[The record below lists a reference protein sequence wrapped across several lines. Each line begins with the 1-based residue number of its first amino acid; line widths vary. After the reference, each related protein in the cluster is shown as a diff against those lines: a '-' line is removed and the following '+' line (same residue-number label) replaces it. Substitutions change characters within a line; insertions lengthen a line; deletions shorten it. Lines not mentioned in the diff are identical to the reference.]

1 MKKMK
6 MDSVFQFCLSQFL
19 CDFFGF
25 LGEIFCGEVFW
36 EKMKMDYVF
45 LFCLS
50 LSLPGRNHPEWGSI
64 HYWPPSPPLL
74 LSIALFP
81 LISFIFLIT
90 FISPAPSGAA
100 QQHSLFSATQIT
112 TSNVILPSKVWILN
126 SDICQ

>member
-1 MKKMK
+1 
-6 MDSVFQFCLSQFL
+6 
-19 CDFFGF
+19 
-25 LGEIFCGEVFW
+25 
-36 EKMKMDYVF
+36 MKMDYVF

-50 LSLPGRNHPEWGSI
+50 LSRAGTILSGGVSTI
-64 HYWPPSPPLL
+64 GPPLPLL

-100 QQHSLFSATQIT
+100 QQHSPFSATQIT
-112 TSNVILPSKVWILN
+112 TSNVILPSKLWILN